1 MKIHILSNI
10 EEVSHQSAKHIIEC
24 VQKQPHSVLGLAT
37 GSSPLGIYNVL
48 IEDYNNHKTTYK
60 NVITFNLDEYV
71 GIDQTHDQSYNQ
83 YMHKNFFNFIDINP
97 LNIHMPHA
105 TSIDDENACLSYNQL
120 LKSHP
125 IDIQLLGLGTN
136 GHIGFNEPLTS
147 FDLSTHITKL
157 DLQTRLDNS
166 RFFTNIDDVPTHAIT
181 MGISNIM
188 ASKKILIVVMGT
200 KKARAVY
207 NMIYGEITPAFPA
220 SILRNHPNVEL
231 FLDVDAASL
240 LPK

>member
-10 EEVSHQSAKHIIEC
+10 EEISHQSAKHIIEC

-71 GIDQTHDQSYNQ
+71 GIDQTHDQSYNH
-83 YMHKNFFNFIDINP
+83 YMHKNLFNFIDINP

-105 TSIDDENACLSYNQL
+105 TSIDDANACLSYNQL

-200 KKARAVY
+200 KKAQAVY

>member
-1 MKIHILSNI
+1 MKIHILSSI
-10 EEVSHQSAKHIIEC
+10 QEISHLSAKHIIEC
-24 VQKQPHSVLGLAT
+24 VQKKPHSVLGLAT

-48 IEDYNNHKTTYK
+48 IEDYKNHKTTYK

-71 GIDQTHDQSYNQ
+71 GISQTHDQSYNQ
-83 YMHKNFFNFIDINP
+83 YMHKNLFNFIDINP
-97 LNIHMPHA
+97 LNIHIPHA
-105 TSIDDENACLSYNQL
+105 LSIDDANACVSYNQL
-120 LKSHP
+120 LKTHP

-157 DLQTRLDNS
+157 DFQTRLDNS
-166 RFFTNIDDVPTHAIT
+166 RFFVNIDDVPTHAIT

-188 ASKKILIVVMGT
+188 ASKKILIVVMGS
-200 KKARAVY
+200 KKAQAVY
-207 NMIYGEITPAFPA
+207 NMLYGDISTAFPA
-220 SILRNHPNVEL
+220 SILRNHPDVEL
-231 FLDVDAASL
+231 FLDVEAASL